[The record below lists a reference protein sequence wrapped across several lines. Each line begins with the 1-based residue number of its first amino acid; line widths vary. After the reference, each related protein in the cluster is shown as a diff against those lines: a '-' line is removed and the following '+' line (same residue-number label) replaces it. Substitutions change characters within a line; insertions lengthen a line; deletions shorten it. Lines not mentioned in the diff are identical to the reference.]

1 MKQRAADMLDER
13 CSQITACTYHSFCAK
28 MLRKYS
34 QLIGIQSDYTI
45 IDPGDC
51 ADIISII
58 ETEHGM
64 DKVKDF
70 PRSSQLV
77 SAHSK
82 ALNTNQ
88 SLEDTLFDML
98 GKWKYMKIE
107 RFIPDIKKI

>member
-1 MKQRAADMLDER
+1 MLDER

-58 ETEHGM
+58 EAEHGI
-64 DKVKDF
+64 DKVNKSIIRRCF
-70 PRSSQLV
+70 V
-77 SAHSK
+77 
-82 ALNTNQ
+82 
-88 SLEDTLFDML
+88 
-98 GKWKYMKIE
+98 
-107 RFIPDIKKI
+107 

>member
-1 MKQRAADMLDER
+1 
-13 CSQITACTYHSFCAK
+13 

-64 DKVKDF
+64 DKVKEF
-70 PRSSQLV
+70 
-77 SAHSK
+77 SK
-82 ALNTNQ
+82 IISTGI
-88 SLEDTLFDML
+88 ST
-98 GKWKYMKIE
+98 
-107 RFIPDIKKI
+107 

>member
-1 MKQRAADMLDER
+1 MNDVVKLLHVHIIHSVQRCFAN
-13 CSQITACTYHSFCAK
+13 I
-28 MLRKYS
+28 S

-88 SLEDTLFDML
+88 SLEDTFV
-98 GKWKYMKIE
+98 
-107 RFIPDIKKI
+107 